1 MFKPCWLIFLLSG
14 LALLVPLA
22 QADELTL
29 RLPSG
34 VEFISQR
41 VASQAAPQGPLLL
54 WLGTTPAE
62 AELIAATDLGV
73 RGIETWFT
81 DLYAPWFLPSLPS
94 SAAQVPATDLA
105 DWLDAVQAR
114 NPGRDWLLV
123 SPGRFAEP
131 TLRGLRAWQQRHPEA
146 APGRVLLL
154 FPMLYRGV
162 EAGAEPDYAS
172 VVDQTRARIA
182 ILQPKSSAGFWWRDR
197 LKARLEAA
205 GSQIF
210 LTVQAGLR
218 DGYYRRGDITE
229 LEQAAATRLADTL
242 FDAIQPLLAKDSR

>member
-1 MFKPCWLIFLLSG
+1 MFQRLLLLLLI
-14 LALLVPLA
+14 LALPA
-22 QADELTL
+22 QADELSL

-41 VASQAAPQGPLLL
+41 VPSEGVGGGPLLL

-62 AELIAATDLGV
+62 AELIAATNLGV

-81 DLYAPWFLPSLPS
+81 DLYTPWFLPTLPS

-114 NPGRDWLLV
+114 NPGREWLLV
-123 SPGRFAEP
+123 SMGRFAEP
-131 TLRGLRAWQQRHPEA
+131 TLRGLQAWQQRHPQA

-154 FPMLYRGV
+154 FPLLYRGV

-182 ILQPKSSAGFWWRDR
+182 ILQPKSSAGYWWRER

-205 GSQIF
+205 GSQVF
-210 LTVQAGLR
+210 LTVQPGLR

-229 LEQAAATRLADTL
+229 LEQAAMARLADTL
-242 FDAIQPLLAKDSR
+242 FDAIQPLLAKDPR